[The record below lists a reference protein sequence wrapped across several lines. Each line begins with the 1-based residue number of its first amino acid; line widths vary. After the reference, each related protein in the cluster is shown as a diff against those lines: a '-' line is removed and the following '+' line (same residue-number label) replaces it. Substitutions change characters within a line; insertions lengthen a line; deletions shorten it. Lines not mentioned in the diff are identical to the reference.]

1 MKRWEE
7 RIEAARERRVLGVLP
22 YPRFTAEDREHA
34 ANWATCAVG
43 EVRRRYGVRMDRTLG
58 ALGVR
63 FYRAVLWN
71 RIERAAELREA
82 IDTHALMRKR
92 EQWEQ
97 ERAGV
102 TPAAEVTPAA
112 AEMRPAA

>member
-7 RIEAARERRVLGVLP
+7 RIDEARQRRVLGILP
-22 YPRFTAEDREHA
+22 YPRFTTEDREHA

-71 RIERAAELREA
+71 RIDRAAELCEA
-82 IDTHALMRKR
+82 IETHALLRKR
-92 EQWEQ
+92 QQWEQ
-97 ERAGV
+97 ERA
-102 TPAAEVTPAA
+102 ATPAA
-112 AEMRPAA
+112 APETLGTAKAA